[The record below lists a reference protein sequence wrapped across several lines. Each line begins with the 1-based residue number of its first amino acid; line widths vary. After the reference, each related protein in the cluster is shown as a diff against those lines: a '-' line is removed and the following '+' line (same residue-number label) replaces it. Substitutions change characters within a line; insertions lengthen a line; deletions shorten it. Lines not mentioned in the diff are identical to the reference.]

1 MGVFKIALINELEKL
16 YKKKKVL
23 AAVILS
29 IIVVLIGQLS
39 VLGVRTGFGIRG
51 AGKVE
56 FPMFVLS
63 VVVNTILPLFT
74 ALVTIDCFSGEFVQN
89 TIRAT
94 VTRPVSRFK
103 IFAAKIAAI
112 ALFILTILFLLL
124 ILSLITGFIFNVNS
138 ATGSDV
144 LKTVFAYT
152 VSSLPQIIIGL
163 GIVLIANIFKS
174 GISVFFISILGF
186 LGIKALEIVFSQYSS
201 MLITAQLDWY
211 TLFLSQ
217 SFPFMK
223 IVRQFFLM
231 IGYGIM
237 LFTAGFYFFDKKEF

>member
-23 AAVILS
+23 AAIILS
-29 IIVVLIGQLS
+29 IIVVLVGQLS

-74 ALVTIDCFSGEFVQN
+74 ALVTIDCFSGEFAQN

-94 VTRPVSRFK
+94 LTRPVSRFK

-124 ILSLITGFIFNVNS
+124 ILSLISGLIFNANS

-144 LKTVFAYT
+144 LKTVIAYT

-163 GIVLIANIFKS
+163 GIVLIANVFKS
-174 GISVFFISILGF
+174 GVSVFFISILCF
-186 LGIKALEIVFSQYSS
+186 LGIKVLEIVFSQYSG

-223 IVRQFFLM
+223 IVRQLFLM
-231 IGYGIM
+231 MGYGIM